1 MKKSKLS
8 RRITWRVIAIASFF
22 NVLIIGAM
30 FWSVFNTSLMNS
42 NMRGQYVVDGIEGKI
57 ESMLWGVHVAA
68 ANNRDEVERN
78 LGSPEQVFDA
88 LEHEISVNQ
97 VKGCFAA
104 FEPDYFKGQG
114 RWFEAYVYR
123 ADSSRFERQ
132 QIGSPSHDYFNG
144 PWYKKGL
151 SRDRQDLGYLSSPYF
166 DNSVDSS
173 MYCSY
178 VLPIFDRQGRKVGVY
193 GVDLDY
199 LWINEVIGESEK
211 IIKKEFFDS
220 DESIKTKEGVTYFS
234 VQFID
239 DKGNRVFG
247 SDSLDINIFK
257 AEQEDVYGNLGMKD
271 LKGTPYYV
279 NYKPIPFTDRT
290 VAVIQHRDLVFTWG
304 SVLSFFIAFCM
315 IVGSLIIFLFTSQG
329 IRSATKPL
337 GFLSESAR
345 EVAKGNFDA
354 PLPTFKHNDEVAQ
367 LRDSFGTMQ
376 QSLKQYMEDLK
387 ASTTAKAALES
398 ELNIARDIQLSK
410 LPTEFPDRPDVE
422 IYASMTPAKAVGG
435 DLYDFFL
442 RDNELLFCL
451 GDVCGKGVPAAL
463 FMMEARSLFRAYA
476 TDEDR
481 PDRIALKMSKILSEY
496 NESLMFVTLFVGILD
511 LTTGELRYCN
521 AGHETPIIIN
531 KEFKQLPFEGVCPV
545 GIMPD
550 PPYEMQTVQI
560 EPQTTILVYTDG
572 LDEAMTANH
581 ERLGYKRVFNEV
593 NRAIQDGQT
602 RPKEL
607 IDRMKQAVHDFVG
620 DAEQSDD
627 LTLLAI
633 RLKKIDNN

>member
-8 RRITWRVIAIASFF
+8 RRITWRVIAIMSFF
-22 NVLIIGAM
+22 NVLIIGVM
-30 FWSVFNTSLMNS
+30 FWSVFRISLVNS
-42 NMRGQYVVDGIEGKI
+42 NMRGQYVVDGIVGKI
-57 ESMLWGVHVAA
+57 ESMLWAVHISA

-88 LEHEISVNQ
+88 LEREISVNQ
-97 VKGCFAA
+97 LLGCFAA

-123 ADSSRFERQ
+123 ADSSRYDRQ

-151 SRDRQDLGYLSSPYF
+151 SRDRKDLGYLTSPYF
-166 DNSVDSS
+166 DNSIDSS

-193 GVDLDY
+193 GVDLNY
-199 LWINEVIGESEK
+199 LWINKVIAEVEK
-211 IIKKEFFDS
+211 IIKREFFDN
-220 DESIKTKEGVTYFS
+220 DESIQDRDGVINFS

-239 DKGNRVFG
+239 SKGNRVLG
-247 SDSLDINIFK
+247 SDSLDINILK
-257 AEQEDVYGNLGMKD
+257 AEQEQVFSNLGMKD

-279 NYKPIPFTDRT
+279 NYKPLPYTDWT
-290 VAVIQHRDLVFTWG
+290 VAVIQHRDLVFMWG
-304 SVLSFFIAFCM
+304 GVLSFFISFCM
-315 IVGSLIIFLFTSQG
+315 VVGSLVIFFFTSWS
-329 IRSATKPL
+329 IRRATKPL
-337 GFLSESAR
+337 GFLSDSAQ

-354 PLPTFKHNDEVAQ
+354 PLPTFRHNDEVAQ

-410 LPTEFPDRPDVE
+410 VPTEFPQRPDFD

-435 DLYDFFL
+435 DLYDFFV

-463 FMMEARSLFRAYA
+463 FMMETRSLFRAYA
-476 TDEDR
+476 ADEDR
-481 PDRIALKMSKILSEY
+481 PDRIVLKMNKTLNEH

-521 AGHETPIIIN
+521 AGHETPLVIN

-545 GIMPD
+545 GVVAD
-550 PPYEMQTVQI
+550 PPYVMQTVHI
-560 EPQTTILVYTDG
+560 EPQTMILVYTDG
-572 LDEAMTANH
+572 LDEAMTADKEKIGN
-581 ERLGYKRVFNEV
+581 ERIFNEV
-593 NRAIQDGQT
+593 SCAIQNGQT
-602 RPKEL
+602 GPKEL
-607 IDRMKQAVHDFVG
+607 IERLKQAVHDFVG

-633 RLKKIDNN
+633 RFGK

>member
-8 RRITWRVIAIASFF
+8 RRITWRVIAIMSFF

-30 FWSVFNTSLMNS
+30 FWSVFRISLVNS
-42 NMRGQYVVDGIEGKI
+42 NMRGQYVVDGIVGKI
-57 ESMLWGVHVAA
+57 ESMLWAVHISA

-88 LEHEISVNQ
+88 LEREISVNQ
-97 VKGCFAA
+97 LLGCFAA

-123 ADSSRFERQ
+123 ADSSRYDRQ
-132 QIGSPSHDYFNG
+132 QIGSPSHDYFYG

-151 SRDRQDLGYLSSPYF
+151 SRDRKDLGYLTSPYF

-193 GVDLDY
+193 GVDLNY
-199 LWINEVIGESEK
+199 LWINKVIAEVEK
-211 IIKKEFFDS
+211 IIKREFFDT
-220 DESIKTKEGVTYFS
+220 DESIQDRDGVINFS

-239 DKGNRVFG
+239 SKGNRVLG
-247 SDSLDINIFK
+247 SDSLDINILK
-257 AEQEDVYGNLGMKD
+257 AEQEQVFSNLGMRD

-279 NYKPIPFTDRT
+279 NYKPLPYTDWT
-290 VAVIQHRDLVFTWG
+290 VSVIQHRDLVFTWG
-304 SVLSFFIAFCM
+304 GVLSFFIAFCM
-315 IVGSLIIFLFTSQG
+315 VVGSLVILFFTSWS
-329 IRSATKPL
+329 IRRATKPL
-337 GFLSESAR
+337 GFLSDSAQ

-354 PLPTFKHNDEVAQ
+354 PLPTFRHNDEVAQ

-410 LPTEFPDRPDVE
+410 VPTEFPQRPDFD

-435 DLYDFFL
+435 DLYDFFV

-463 FMMEARSLFRAYA
+463 FMMETRSLFRAYA
-476 TDEDR
+476 ADEDR
-481 PDRIALKMSKILSEY
+481 PDRIVLKMNKTLNEH

-521 AGHETPIIIN
+521 AGHETPLVIN

-545 GIMPD
+545 GVVAD
-550 PPYEMQTVQI
+550 PPYVMQTVHI

-572 LDEAMTANH
+572 LDEAMTADKEKIGN
-581 ERLGYKRVFNEV
+581 ERIFNEV
-593 NRAIQDGQT
+593 SCAIQNGQT
-602 RPKEL
+602 GPKEL
-607 IDRMKQAVHDFVG
+607 IERLKQAVHDFVG

-633 RLKKIDNN
+633 RFGK

>member
-8 RRITWRVIAIASFF
+8 RRITWRVIAIMSFF

-30 FWSVFNTSLMNS
+30 FWSVFRISLVNS
-42 NMRGQYVVDGIEGKI
+42 NMRGQYVVDGIVGKI
-57 ESMLWGVHVAA
+57 ESMLWAVHISS

-88 LEHEISVNQ
+88 LEREISVNQ
-97 VKGCFAA
+97 LLGCFAA

-123 ADSSRFERQ
+123 ADSSRYDRQ

-151 SRDRQDLGYLSSPYF
+151 SRDRKDLGYLTSPYF

-193 GVDLDY
+193 GVDLNY
-199 LWINEVIGESEK
+199 LWINKVIAEVEK
-211 IIKKEFFDS
+211 IIKREFFDT
-220 DESIKTKEGVTYFS
+220 DESIQDRDGVINFS

-239 DKGNRVFG
+239 SKGNRVLG
-247 SDSLDINIFK
+247 SDSLDINILK
-257 AEQEDVYGNLGMKD
+257 AEQEQVFSNLGMRD

-279 NYKPIPFTDRT
+279 NYKPLPYTDWT
-290 VAVIQHRDLVFTWG
+290 VSVIQHRDLVFTWG
-304 SVLSFFIAFCM
+304 GVLSFFIAFCM
-315 IVGSLIIFLFTSQG
+315 VVGSLVILFFTSWS
-329 IRSATKPL
+329 IRRATKPL
-337 GFLSESAR
+337 GFLSDSAQ

-354 PLPTFKHNDEVAQ
+354 PLPTFRHNDEVAQ

-410 LPTEFPDRPDVE
+410 VPTEFPQRPDFD

-435 DLYDFFL
+435 DLYDFFV

-463 FMMEARSLFRAYA
+463 FMMETRSLFRAYA
-476 TDEDR
+476 ADEDR
-481 PDRIALKMSKILSEY
+481 PDRIVLKMNKTLNEH

-521 AGHETPIIIN
+521 AGHETPLVIN

-545 GIMPD
+545 GVVAD
-550 PPYEMQTVQI
+550 PPYVMQTVHI

-572 LDEAMTANH
+572 LDEAMTADKEKIGN
-581 ERLGYKRVFNEV
+581 ERIFNEV
-593 NRAIQDGQT
+593 SCAIQNGQT
-602 RPKEL
+602 GPKEL
-607 IDRMKQAVHDFVG
+607 IERLKQAVHDFVG

-633 RLKKIDNN
+633 RFGK

>member
-8 RRITWRVIAIASFF
+8 RRITWRVIAIMSFF

-30 FWSVFNTSLMNS
+30 FWSVFRISLVNS
-42 NMRGQYVVDGIEGKI
+42 NMRGQYVVDGIVGKI
-57 ESMLWGVHVAA
+57 ESMLWAVHISA

-88 LEHEISVNQ
+88 LEREISVNQ
-97 VKGCFAA
+97 LLGCFAA

-123 ADSSRFERQ
+123 ADSSRYDRQ

-151 SRDRQDLGYLSSPYF
+151 SRDRKDLGYLTSPYF

-193 GVDLDY
+193 GVDLNY
-199 LWINEVIGESEK
+199 LWINKVIAEVEK
-211 IIKKEFFDS
+211 IIKREFFDT
-220 DESIKTKEGVTYFS
+220 DESIQDRDGVINFS

-239 DKGNRVFG
+239 SKGNRVLG
-247 SDSLDINIFK
+247 SDSLDINILK
-257 AEQEDVYGNLGMKD
+257 AEQEQVFSNLGMRD

-279 NYKPIPFTDRT
+279 NYKPLPYTDWT

-304 SVLSFFIAFCM
+304 GVLSFFIAFCM
-315 IVGSLIIFLFTSQG
+315 VVGSLVILFFTSWS
-329 IRSATKPL
+329 IRRATKPL
-337 GFLSESAR
+337 GFLSDSAQ

-354 PLPTFKHNDEVAQ
+354 PLPTFRHNDEVAQ

-410 LPTEFPDRPDVE
+410 VPTEFPQRPDFD

-435 DLYDFFL
+435 DLYDFFV

-463 FMMEARSLFRAYA
+463 FMMETRSLFRAYA
-476 TDEDR
+476 ADEDR
-481 PDRIALKMSKILSEY
+481 PDRIVLKMNKTLNEH

-521 AGHETPIIIN
+521 AGHETPLVIN

-545 GIMPD
+545 GVVAD
-550 PPYEMQTVQI
+550 PPYVMQTVHI

-572 LDEAMTANH
+572 LDEAMTADKEKIGN
-581 ERLGYKRVFNEV
+581 ERIFNEV
-593 NRAIQDGQT
+593 SCAIQNGQT
-602 RPKEL
+602 GPKEL
-607 IDRMKQAVHDFVG
+607 IERLKQAVHDFVG

-633 RLKKIDNN
+633 RFGK

>member
-8 RRITWRVIAIASFF
+8 RRITWRVIAIMSFF
-22 NVLIIGAM
+22 NVLIIGVM
-30 FWSVFNTSLMNS
+30 FWSVFRISLVNS
-42 NMRGQYVVDGIEGKI
+42 NMRGQYVVDGIVGKI
-57 ESMLWGVHVAA
+57 ESMLWAVHISA

-88 LEHEISVNQ
+88 LEREISVNQ
-97 VKGCFAA
+97 LLGCFAA

-123 ADSSRFERQ
+123 ADSSRYDRQ

-151 SRDRQDLGYLSSPYF
+151 SRDRKDLGYLTSPYF
-166 DNSVDSS
+166 DNSIDSS

-193 GVDLDY
+193 GVDLNY
-199 LWINEVIGESEK
+199 LWINKVIAEVEK
-211 IIKKEFFDS
+211 IIKREFFDI
-220 DESIKTKEGVTYFS
+220 DESIQDRDGVIKFS

-239 DKGNRVFG
+239 SKGNRVLG
-247 SDSLDINIFK
+247 SDSLDINILK
-257 AEQEDVYGNLGMKD
+257 AEQEQVFSNLGMRD

-279 NYKPIPFTDRT
+279 NYKPLPYTDWT
-290 VAVIQHRDLVFTWG
+290 VAVIQHRDLVFMWG
-304 SVLSFFIAFCM
+304 GVLSFFIAFCM
-315 IVGSLIIFLFTSQG
+315 VVGSLVIFFFTSRS
-329 IRSATKPL
+329 IRRAIKPL
-337 GFLSESAR
+337 GFLSDSAQ

-354 PLPTFKHNDEVAQ
+354 PLPTFRHNDEVAQ

-410 LPTEFPDRPDVE
+410 VPTEFPQRPDFD

-435 DLYDFFL
+435 DLYDFFV

-463 FMMEARSLFRAYA
+463 FMMETRSLFRAYA
-476 TDEDR
+476 ADEDR
-481 PDRIALKMSKILSEY
+481 PDRIVLKMNKTLNEH

-521 AGHETPIIIN
+521 AGHETPLVIN

-545 GIMPD
+545 GVVAD
-550 PPYEMQTVQI
+550 PPYVMQTVHI
-560 EPQTTILVYTDG
+560 EPQTMILVYTDG
-572 LDEAMTANH
+572 LDEAMTADKEKIGN
-581 ERLGYKRVFNEV
+581 ERIFNEV
-593 NRAIQDGQT
+593 SCAIQNGQT
-602 RPKEL
+602 GPKEL
-607 IDRMKQAVHDFVG
+607 IERLKQAVHDFVG

-633 RLKKIDNN
+633 RFGK